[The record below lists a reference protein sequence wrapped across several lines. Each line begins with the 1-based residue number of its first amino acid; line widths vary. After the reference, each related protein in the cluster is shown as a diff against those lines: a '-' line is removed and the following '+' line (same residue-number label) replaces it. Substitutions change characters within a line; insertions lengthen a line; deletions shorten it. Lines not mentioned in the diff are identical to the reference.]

1 MSERNKKQC
10 IVLLPSGPHFERL
23 FDEILRPAIDE
34 IGLAPS
40 RLPQNHSVSDSNQH
54 LRRRDR
60 AGRSPLGRCIGGH
73 S

>member
-34 IGLAPS
+34 IGLAPLS
-40 RLPQNHSVSDSNQH
+40 TPARTTVSDSNRH
-54 LRRRDR
+54 IRRRDR